1 MRLKSNLIV
10 LIGICLISFYLRST
24 ALYNDHFH
32 NEDAAGILYSADLL
46 LKGGLPQVDT
56 VDMKA
61 PGSFYL
67 VAFWW
72 KLFGRSM
79 WQTQLLAIIWSI
91 LSTLGIGFS
100 LWTLYGQKQYQSFQ
114 IPIRFLSII
123 GMLIYTLFSP
133 NTDSMDINYNSWM
146 ITPYIWSFAFML
158 YAIQLIRKAEEPSQ
172 ENPSQEKPSQDHR
185 ISLQSIYAPILWIVL
200 SGLFLVWGALMKHQ
214 GSFLL
219 PAFLF
224 YLYHQPYRYLLI
236 LSLGFGMGLGFLP
249 LFVHYYQHGHLIVIL
264 KNYFLSESGWRYVKE
279 QQLWSDRFLG
289 LYDGLLGVFLF
300 TGFVAILSVLSIILY
315 MRVYKTLQ
323 AKSHQDL
330 IFLIILSIMSF
341 GGVAVGWRFFKGY
354 YLQLF
359 APLILVALHPI
370 TLRWLWDQ
378 IRNFTQFK
386 IPQKSMI
393 ILLIMVLCTSFAYE
407 SKSLIAQRK
416 QRRGPLHLPAVQSKQ
431 VGLWIKKNSKPEDQI
446 WVWGRW
452 AWPVYFYSQ
461 KMSATRYFKNLGV
474 LTTQLTNTWRRG
486 TKPTKFDPNTPWAS
500 AISELQAFSPKW
512 IAIAQNES
520 FQDFKAFKEL
530 LRQKY
535 QKRTPQQIGLK
546 GKQFTIDLYER
557 VDPPK
562 NPKVDPP
569 KDQNL
574 KK

>member
-72 KLFGRSM
+72 KIFGRSM

-114 IPIRFLSII
+114 IPIRFLSIL

-146 ITPYIWSFAFML
+146 ITPYIWSFAFIL
-158 YAIQLIRKAEEPSQ
+158 YAVQLIRNEQAPEQ
-172 ENPSQEKPSQDHR
+172 LR
-185 ISLQSIYAPILWIVL
+185 YAPILWIVL
-200 SGLFLVWGALMKHQ
+200 SGMFLVWGALMKHQ

-224 YLYHQPYRYLLI
+224 YLYHQPYRFLLM

-315 MRVYKTLQ
+315 MRIYKNLQ
-323 AKSHQDL
+323 AKSHQDF

-359 APLILVALHPI
+359 APLILLALHPI

-386 IPQKSMI
+386 VSQKSMI
-393 ILLIMVLCTSFAYE
+393 ILLIMTLLTSFGYE
-407 SKSLIAQRK
+407 SKSLVAQRK

-486 TKPTKFDPNTPWAS
+486 TKPTKFDPNTPWVS
-500 AISELQAFSPKW
+500 AINELQAFSPKW

-520 FQDFKAFKEL
+520 YQDFKALKDL

-546 GKQFTIDLYER
+546 GKHFTIDLYER
-557 VDPPK
+557 VDPPQ
-562 NPKVDPP
+562 NPKVDHP